1 MDTSN
6 PTTLD
11 TTFDSI
17 LAACPLLGI
26 DPAAKTGVELEAL
39 FWKAMYERLAAHIE
53 QMQAAY
59 ERVLLGECNTLEE
72 HCQFDM
78 DVAFLTDHF
87 LSRRPFDLLAFLRE
101 TTSHQPLN

>member
-1 MDTSN
+1 M
-6 PTTLD
+6 D

-26 DPAAKTGVELEAL
+26 DSEQKTRIELEAL
-39 FWKAMYERLAAHIE
+39 VWKAMYERLAAHVE

-59 ERVLLGECNTLEE
+59 ERVLLGECNTMAE
-72 HCQFDM
+72 HGQFEQ

-87 LSRRPFDLLAFLRE
+87 LSRRPFDLLEFLRR
-101 TTSHQPLN
+101 SQQPQGVRLMPA